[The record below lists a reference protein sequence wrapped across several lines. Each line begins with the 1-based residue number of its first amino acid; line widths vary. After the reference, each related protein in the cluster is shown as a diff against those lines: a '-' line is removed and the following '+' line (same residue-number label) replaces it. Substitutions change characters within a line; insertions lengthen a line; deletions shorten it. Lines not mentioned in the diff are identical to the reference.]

1 MHFSQSFAAKLTAG
15 LLAVTG
21 MIAPAF
27 AVSGTVDAEGGL
39 RLRNASST
47 DAAVL
52 ETIPDGSQIEVSGI
66 TESGWYQVSFQDT
79 QGYVSTDYVVLSET
93 VELPTVAEPVYGKV
107 TEGPLNVRSA
117 PSTDS
122 EKVDSFSTGKVL
134 TILETLDGWYK
145 VEEGYVSA
153 DYVTI
158 IDAAEAASSG
168 SASEVVD
175 LAMQYLGYPYCYGGS
190 SPSGFDCS
198 GFVSYVLTNSGLVN
212 TGRLGAQGLYNV
224 CAPVSKANAQPGDLI
239 FFVGTYDTPG
249 VSHVGIYVG
258 DGVMIH
264 CGDPIQYTSI
274 NSSYWQQHFYAFGR
288 PAY

>member
-134 TILETLDGWYK
+134 TILETLDRLVQGGRGLCVRGLCDHYRRSR
-145 VEEGYVSA
+145 GRLFRLRLR
-153 DYVTI
+153 
-158 IDAAEAASSG
+158 G
-168 SASEVVD
+168 
-175 LAMQYLGYPYCYGGS
+175 GGS
-190 SPSGFDCS
+190 GHA
-198 GFVSYVLTNSGLVN
+198 VSGLSLLLR
-212 TGRLGAQGLYNV
+212 RLLPQR
-224 CAPVSKANAQPGDLI
+224 
-239 FFVGTYDTPG
+239 F
-249 VSHVGIYVG
+249 
-258 DGVMIH
+258 
-264 CGDPIQYTSI
+264 
-274 NSSYWQQHFYAFGR
+274 
-288 PAY
+288 

>member
-93 VELPTVAEPVYGKV
+93 VELPTVSEPVYGKV

-158 IDAAEAASSG
+158 IDAAEAG
-168 SASEVVD
+168 
-175 LAMQYLGYPYCYGGS
+175 LFRLRLRGGGS
-190 SPSGFDCS
+190 GHA
-198 GFVSYVLTNSGLVN
+198 VSGLSLLLR
-212 TGRLGAQGLYNV
+212 RLLPQR
-224 CAPVSKANAQPGDLI
+224 
-239 FFVGTYDTPG
+239 F
-249 VSHVGIYVG
+249 
-258 DGVMIH
+258 
-264 CGDPIQYTSI
+264 
-274 NSSYWQQHFYAFGR
+274 
-288 PAY
+288 

>member
-93 VELPTVAEPVYGKV
+93 VEHCGGARLRQGHG
-107 TEGPLNVRSA
+107 GPLECPLR
-117 PSTDS
+117 P
-122 EKVDSFSTGKVL
+122 
-134 TILETLDGWYK
+134 
-145 VEEGYVSA
+145 
-153 DYVTI
+153 
-158 IDAAEAASSG
+158 
-168 SASEVVD
+168 
-175 LAMQYLGYPYCYGGS
+175 
-190 SPSGFDCS
+190 
-198 GFVSYVLTNSGLVN
+198 
-212 TGRLGAQGLYNV
+212 
-224 CAPVSKANAQPGDLI
+224 
-239 FFVGTYDTPG
+239 
-249 VSHVGIYVG
+249 
-258 DGVMIH
+258 
-264 CGDPIQYTSI
+264 
-274 NSSYWQQHFYAFGR
+274 QHR
-288 PAY
+288 Q

>member
-153 DYVTI
+153 DYVAPPYWETRAGKSQMLPI
-158 IDAAEAASSG
+158 PTAEP
-168 SASEVVD
+168 
-175 LAMQYLGYPYCYGGS
+175 MQARMNPHLDPQESRTALCFS
-190 SPSGFDCS
+190 MERRPFSK
-198 GFVSYVLTNSGLVN
+198 N
-212 TGRLGAQGLYNV
+212 TAGTRENRQGPCGPCRV
-224 CAPVSKANAQPGDLI
+224 T
-239 FFVGTYDTPG
+239 FF
-249 VSHVGIYVG
+249 
-258 DGVMIH
+258 
-264 CGDPIQYTSI
+264 
-274 NSSYWQQHFYAFGR
+274 
-288 PAY
+288 

>member
-117 PSTDS
+117 PSPTVRRWTPS
-122 EKVDSFSTGKVL
+122 L
-134 TILETLDGWYK
+134 
-145 VEEGYVSA
+145 
-153 DYVTI
+153 
-158 IDAAEAASSG
+158 
-168 SASEVVD
+168 
-175 LAMQYLGYPYCYGGS
+175 LARS
-190 SPSGFDCS
+190 SPFWRPW
-198 GFVSYVLTNSGLVN
+198 T
-212 TGRLGAQGLYNV
+212 A
-224 CAPVSKANAQPGDLI
+224 
-239 FFVGTYDTPG
+239 GTRWKRAMCPRT
-249 VSHVGIYVG
+249 
-258 DGVMIH
+258 M
-264 CGDPIQYTSI
+264 
-274 NSSYWQQHFYAFGR
+274 
-288 PAY
+288 